1 MNCANNDIIVDKL
14 NSEIEYKK
22 KELLKKKAYLSNL
35 VTKNELLKDVVN
47 DYNYYY
53 DNIKEKKQEQ
63 YNALAIISE
72 YLDKMSENINIT
84 NNTLNE
90 IKYDQK
96 ALLNLMNIIRKEID
110 NLT

>member
-53 DNIKEKKQEQ
+53 DNIKETKQEQ

-96 ALLNLMNIIRKEID
+96 STFKFNEYYKKRNR
-110 NLT
+110 